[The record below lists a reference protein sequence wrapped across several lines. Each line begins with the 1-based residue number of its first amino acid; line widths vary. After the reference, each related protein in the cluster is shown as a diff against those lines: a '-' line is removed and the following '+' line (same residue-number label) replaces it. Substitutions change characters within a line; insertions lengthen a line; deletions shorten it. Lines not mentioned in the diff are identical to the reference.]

1 MPRNYDH
8 ISGKVKPLMDSGH
21 NCAEAII
28 LTVGKEVIDDYD
40 PSMCRLATGFRGGI
54 GSCRDEVCGAISGG
68 VMVVG
73 ALYGRSD
80 PKASTERSDAL
91 VNDLRRQFI
100 ERFGSTCCRD
110 LYQGPIPCTQIVQE
124 TAEMLLSAL
133 DDIEE

>member
-1 MPRNYDH
+1 MSRNYDH
-8 ISGKVKPLMDSGH
+8 ITDEIKQLMDSGH
-21 NCAEAII
+21 SCAEAII
-28 LTVGKEVIDDYD
+28 LSVGKEVIDDYD

-54 GSCRDEVCGAISGG
+54 GACRDEVCGAVSGG
-68 VMVVG
+68 VMVIG

-110 LYQGPIPCTQIVQE
+110 LYQGPISCTQIVQE
-124 TAEMLLSAL
+124 SAVMLLSAL
-133 DDIEE
+133 DEIEK